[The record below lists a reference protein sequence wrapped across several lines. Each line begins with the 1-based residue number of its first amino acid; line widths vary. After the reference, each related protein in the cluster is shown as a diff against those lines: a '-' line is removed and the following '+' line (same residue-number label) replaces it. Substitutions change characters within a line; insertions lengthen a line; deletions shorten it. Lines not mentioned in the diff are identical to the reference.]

1 VGQNWRQRI
10 QEALD
15 VVTLL
20 LVILRQVGGEGN
32 WRGVDITQGR
42 LDLEG
47 CDISSQGG
55 ACVAIRNGADPR
67 LRRNQIRD
75 GKSCGVYVQ
84 DNGLGT
90 LEDNDIAGS
99 ALTGV
104 EITTGGSP
112 TLRGNRV
119 NRSGYE
125 AVYVHS
131 GGKGVLEDNDLTG
144 NSHGAWDIASGSK
157 ANVRRARNK
166 E

>member
-1 VGQNWRQRI
+1 MSYAWFN
-10 QEALD
+10 D
-15 VVTLL
+15 
-20 LVILRQVGGEGN
+20 
-32 WRGVDITQGR
+32 D
-42 LDLEG
+42 
-47 CDISSQGG
+47 
-55 ACVAIRNGADPR
+55 
-67 LRRNQIRD
+67 
-75 GKSCGVYVQ
+75 
-84 DNGLGT
+84 GLGT
-90 LEDNDIAGS
+90 LEDNDITGS

-104 EITTGGSP
+104 EIATGGSP